1 MNDDRTEKLS
11 GTQGSGS
18 PQSDDRID
26 FIVAAVQSLAASM
39 EIVKEDIQGIKE
51 DIKELRSDLR
61 DAVVRIE
68 KLEQAAQQRALD
80 TKPIWERALAEIAS
94 VRIELVEIKND
105 IKAIKAEQTEMKSDI
120 TAIKAELVEMKSD
133 IAAIKAEQAELKSD
147 ITAIKAELVEMKS
160 DITAIKA
167 ELVEMKSDIAAI
179 KTELADTRNVMQ
191 DGFLLLAEKF
201 EAIND
206 DMMTLRANHR
216 GLKRQ
221 VEGLPPRTP

>member
-1 MNDDRTEKLS
+1 MNDDRTEKLL

-133 IAAIKAEQAELKSD
+133 I
-147 ITAIKAELVEMKS
+147 
-160 DITAIKA
+160 TAIKA

>member
-105 IKAIKAEQTEMKSDI
+105 IKAIKAEQDEM
-120 TAIKAELVEMKSD
+120 
-133 IAAIKAEQAELKSD
+133 KSD

-179 KTELADTRNVMQ
+179 KTELVEMKSDIAAIKTELADTKNVMQ

-216 GLKRQ
+216 RLKRQ